1 MDIVIRKV
9 TVDDM
14 QDVYNL
20 VHELAVFEKEPEAL
34 IISVNEYI
42 EAYTESLIDGWD
54 RYILYDI
61 FHLER

>member
-34 IISVNEYI
+34 SISVNE
-42 EAYTESLIDGWD
+42 
-54 RYILYDI
+54 
-61 FHLER
+61 